1 VGKIPTLIVSKNR
14 ACQLRLLLESLQFNA
29 TGIFQPYVLWTADT
43 IDFEKGYNQ
52 LISENMGAFFVRETY
67 LLSNFYNFLNQFR
80 EGHFALF
87 MDDCIFYRPL
97 RITAEELTSKLDH
110 ETWAVNLRVGN
121 NNVSEN
127 EKPLDPVSEDGGF
140 LKYNFKEHSAFDSY
154 GFCFSWDGVIYKT
167 HAVMDFFD
175 GSDFTETDNLWA
187 ILPQRIENF
196 ATNNR
201 DKCPKDLVC
210 CPNKSCVVSMNYNST
225 HPSAEFDAA
234 PLDQLNYGYLS
245 GAVIDFS
252 SINFDRIASTHE
264 EREFSLR
271 RIA

>member
-1 VGKIPTLIVSKNR
+1 
-14 ACQLRLLLESLQFNA
+14 
-29 TGIFQPYVLWTADT
+29 
-43 IDFEKGYNQ
+43 
-52 LISENMGAFFVRETY
+52 
-67 LLSNFYNFLNQFR
+67 
-80 EGHFALF
+80 
-87 MDDCIFYRPL
+87 
-97 RITAEELTSKLDH
+97 
-110 ETWAVNLRVGN
+110 
-121 NNVSEN
+121 
-127 EKPLDPVSEDGGF
+127 
-140 LKYNFKEHSAFDSY
+140 
-154 GFCFSWDGVIYKT
+154 
-167 HAVMDFFD
+167 MDFFD